1 MVEKFRPASVPPPG
15 GPYSAGV
22 RSGNPLFLAA
32 PGPFDVQGVRLGED
46 SAGQVRAVFDN
57 LERVA
62 NEAGTSLE
70 NAVRMD
76 AYPRTPN
83 YFDEFNAVMAEYVS
97 EPRLTRTTIPV
108 DLRGFDV
115 GVDAVLSIP
124 AAD

>member
-32 PGPFDVQGVRLGED
+32 PGPFDAQGVRLGED
-46 SAGQVRAVFDN
+46 FAGQVRAVFDS

-62 NEAGTSLE
+62 SEAGTSRK
-70 NAVRMD
+70 NATRMD
-76 AYPRTPN
+76 AHPSTPN

-97 EPRLTRTTIPV
+97 EPRPART
-108 DLRGFDV
+108 
-115 GVDAVLSIP
+115 SIP